1 MKNLSEQMAA
11 DQPLMQQALDAIRR
25 YQEAKGVMS
34 AEEVERLRVEAE
46 FLVAAMTQYNL
57 RVLGGSVPPLH

>member
-1 MKNLSEQMAA
+1 MAA

-34 AEEVERLRVEAE
+34 AEEIERLRVEAE